1 MFDLKI
7 DDIDVVVLRRILLR
21 YAIDLE
27 MSQAK
32 VEADEHKCII
42 SISEQGFRF
51 INYAQQLGE
60 YAKEVAK

>member
-7 DDIDVVVLRRILLR
+7 DCIDVVVMRRILLQ

-27 MSQAK
+27 MGQAK
-32 VEADEHKCII
+32 VEADEHKSII

-51 INYAQQLGE
+51 INYAQQLGD
-60 YAKEVAK
+60 YAKEGGK